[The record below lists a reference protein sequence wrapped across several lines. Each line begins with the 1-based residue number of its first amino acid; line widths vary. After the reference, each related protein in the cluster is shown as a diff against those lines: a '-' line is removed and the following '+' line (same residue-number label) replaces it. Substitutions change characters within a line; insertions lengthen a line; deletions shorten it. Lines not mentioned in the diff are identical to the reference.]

1 MCYKL
6 IKEFINMNINIFQLY
21 AASIDEA
28 VCMASRKCD
37 GDPHKIP
44 KDCKFLNGTKSGKQK
59 YKSMIFKYKK

>member
-1 MCYKL
+1 MFQLIEKL
-6 IKEFINMNINIFQLY
+6 EQNIFQLY

-44 KDCKFLNGTKSGKQK
+44 KDCKFLNGTKSGKHTNDIQK
-59 YKSMIFKYKK
+59 NVLTI